1 MVLAVSSLGV
11 LALCLTGFVLLLLVG
26 PAVRNFGRAAEQVT
40 DMGHKIT
47 KDRPEFR
54 KPPDEG
60 DLL

>member
-1 MVLAVSSLGV
+1 MVVAVSSWGV
-11 LALCLTGFVLLLLVG
+11 FGICLAGFVLLMLVG

-54 KPPDEG
+54 KPPNEG